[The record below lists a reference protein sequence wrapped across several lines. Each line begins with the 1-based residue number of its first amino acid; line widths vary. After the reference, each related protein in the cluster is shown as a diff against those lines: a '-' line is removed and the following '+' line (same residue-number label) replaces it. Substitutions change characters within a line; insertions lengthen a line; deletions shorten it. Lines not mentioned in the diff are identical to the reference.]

1 MAITASVTKGF
12 TFATGVS
19 LTPANMNLLGTPA
32 VTVATPISIAN
43 GGTNA
48 TSASAAR
55 TALGLGS
62 MAVQD
67 ADDVSIVGGRITHP
81 TTILLP
87 TYNVAGLPTP
97 DTEGE
102 IAYVTDGDG
111 GSPCIAVWSA
121 SAWKRIALGAAC
133 SA

>member
-67 ADDVSIVGGRITHP
+67 ADDVAITGGSIIMTP
-81 TTILLP
+81 IILA